1 MFIEKMIEQTGC
13 NTIKTENGAIGYKT
27 TGKALLDMN
36 FKISSYRSLSE
47 DEIIKDFD
55 KAFEESPELALR
67 FLFYVRDVRGGIGE
81 RRLFRVI
88 MRHLIN
94 NMPETALA
102 LAKIAPEYGRWDD
115 VIDIVDTYIGDR
127 VISQIIEPQI
137 FEDLR
142 NMINNDSVSLLA
154 KWMSSENASS
164 KLSRKRAIK
173 IAKQMGLSMRS
184 YGNMLSTLRGY
195 IDVVEVKMSANKWNK
210 VDYEKVPSQANL
222 LYKNAFLRQDE
233 VRRREYLAALEKG
246 EVKINSSTVFPHE
259 ITYKYNIDFRR
270 AKDQALEAMWKALPD
285 YVNGDSNTLVVRDG
299 SGSMTW
305 TAIAKTE
312 VKPSHIADALTIYFA
327 NRASGE
333 FKNAFITFS
342 SSPQIVKI
350 SGKSLFEDLNTLSK
364 YDECSNTNIK
374 AVFELILK
382 TAKENKM
389 KQEDLPKNILVLS
402 DMEFDSGARNIP
414 LMSEIAQLYAENG
427 YELPKLC
434 YWNICS
440 RSNAIPVKENKNGIV
455 LVSGFSPAVIK
466 MVLSSK
472 IDPYEALVETL
483 RSERYDLVSQSLKKF
498 WIHDNNLLTND
509 K

>member
-1 MFIEKMIEQTGC
+1 MFIDKMMEQTGC

-36 FKISSYRSLSE
+36 FKISSYRNLSE
-47 DEIIKDFD
+47 DEIIQDFD
-55 KAFEESPELALR
+55 NAFDEGPEMALR
-67 FLFYVRDVRGGIGE
+67 FLFYVRDVRGGVGE

-88 MRHLIN
+88 MRHLVDD
-94 NMPETALA
+94 MPETALA

-115 VIDIVDTYIGDR
+115 VVDLIDTYIGDR

-142 NMINNDSVSLLA
+142 NMINDDSVSLLT
-154 KWMSSENASS
+154 KWMPSENASS

-173 IAKQMGLSMRS
+173 IARQMGLSMRS

-195 IDVVEVKMSANKWNK
+195 IDVIEVKMSANKWSKIN
-210 VDYEKVPSQANL
+210 YEKVPSQANL
-222 LYKNAFLRQDE
+222 LYKNAFLKRDKA
-233 VRRREYLAALEKG
+233 RRREYLTSLEKG

-259 ITYKYNIDFRR
+259 ITYKYTNTLSID
-270 AKDQALEAMWKALPD
+270 ATLEAMWKALPD
-285 YVNGDSNTLVVRDG
+285 YVKGDSNTLVVRDG

-305 TAIAKTE
+305 TPIAKTE
-312 VKPSHIADALTIYFA
+312 VRPSHIADALTIYFA

-342 SSPQIVKI
+342 SKPQIVKI
-350 SGKSLFEDLNTLSK
+350 KGKSLREDLDILSK

-382 TAKENKM
+382 AAKENKM

-414 LMSEIAQLYAENG
+414 LMSEVAQLYAESG

-466 MVLSSK
+466 MVLSAK

-483 RSERYDLVSQSLKKF
+483 KGERYDLVSESLKNL
-498 WIHDNNLLTND
+498 WINDNNLLTND

>member
-1 MFIEKMIEQTGC
+1 MFIDKMMEQTGC

-36 FKISSYRSLSE
+36 FKISSYRNLSE

-55 KAFEESPELALR
+55 NAFDEGPEMALK
-67 FLFYVRDVRGGIGE
+67 FLFYVRDVRGGVGE

-88 MRHLIN
+88 MRHLVDD
-94 NMPETALA
+94 MPETAMA
-102 LAKIAPEYGRWDD
+102 LAKIVPEYGRWDD
-115 VIDIVDTYIGDR
+115 IVDLIDTYIGDR

-137 FEDLR
+137 FKDLR
-142 NMINNDSVSLLA
+142 NMINDDSVSILA
-154 KWMSSENASS
+154 KWMPSENASS

-173 IAKQMGLSMRS
+173 IARQMGLSMRS

-210 VDYEKVPSQANL
+210 INYEKVPSQANI
-222 LYKNAFLRQDE
+222 LYKDAFLRQDK
-233 VRRREYLAALEKG
+233 VRRREYLYALEKG
-246 EVKINSSTVFPHE
+246 EAKINSSTLFPHE
-259 ITYKYNIDFRR
+259 ITYKYTNILSTD
-270 AKDQALEAMWKALPD
+270 ATLEAMWKSLPD
-285 YVNGDSNTLVVRDG
+285 YVKGDSNTLVVRDG

-305 TAIAKTE
+305 TAIAKTD
-312 VKPSHIADALTIYFA
+312 VKPRHIADALTIYFA

-350 SGKSLFEDLNTLSK
+350 SGKSLRKDLDILSK

-402 DMEFDSGARNIP
+402 DMEFDSGTRNIP
-414 LMSEIAQLYAENG
+414 LMSEVAQLYAESG

-440 RSNAIPVKENKNGIV
+440 RSNAIPVKENKNGVV

-466 MVLSSK
+466 MVLSAK
-472 IDPYEALVETL
+472 LDPYEALVETL
-483 RSERYDLVSQSLKKF
+483 NGERYDLVSESLKNL
-498 WIHDNNLLTND
+498 WINDNNLLTND

>member
-1 MFIEKMIEQTGC
+1 MFIDKMIEQTGC

-36 FKISSYRSLSE
+36 FKISSYRNLSE
-47 DEIIKDFD
+47 DEIIQDFD
-55 KAFEESPELALR
+55 NAFDEGPEMALR
-67 FLFYVRDVRGGIGE
+67 FLLYVRDVRGGVGE

-88 MRHLIN
+88 MRHLVDD
-94 NMPETALA
+94 MPETALA

-115 VIDIVDTYIGDR
+115 VVDLIDTYIGDR

-142 NMINNDSVSLLA
+142 NMINDDSVSLLT
-154 KWMSSENASS
+154 KWMPSENASS

-173 IAKQMGLSMRS
+173 IARQMGLSMRS

-195 IDVVEVKMSANKWNK
+195 IDVIEVKMSANKWSKIN
-210 VDYEKVPSQANL
+210 YEKVPSQANL
-222 LYKNAFLRQDE
+222 LYKNAFLKRDKA
-233 VRRREYLAALEKG
+233 RRREYLTSLEKG

-259 ITYKYNIDFRR
+259 ITYKYTNTLSTD
-270 AKDQALEAMWKALPD
+270 ATLEAMWKALPD
-285 YVNGDSNTLVVRDG
+285 YVKGDSNTLVVRDG

-305 TAIAKTE
+305 TSIAKTD

-333 FKNAFITFS
+333 FKNTFVTFS
-342 SSPQIVKI
+342 SSPKIVKI
-350 SGKSLFEDLNTLSK
+350 KGKSLREDLDILGK

-414 LMSEIAQLYAENG
+414 LMSEVAQLYAESG

-466 MVLSSK
+466 MVLSAK

-483 RSERYDLVSQSLKKF
+483 NGERYDLVSESFKNL
-498 WIHDNNLLTND
+498 WINDNNLLTND

>member
-1 MFIEKMIEQTGC
+1 MFIDKMMEQTGC

-36 FKISSYRSLSE
+36 FKISSYRNLSE
-47 DEIIKDFD
+47 DEIIQDFD
-55 KAFEESPELALR
+55 NAFDEGPEMALR
-67 FLFYVRDVRGGIGE
+67 FLFYVRDVRGGVGE

-88 MRHLIN
+88 MRHLVDD
-94 NMPETALA
+94 MPETAMA
-102 LAKIAPEYGRWDD
+102 LAKIVQEYGRWDD
-115 VIDIVDTYIGDR
+115 IVDLIDTYIGDR

-137 FEDLR
+137 FKDLR
-142 NMINNDSVSLLA
+142 NMINDDSVSLLA
-154 KWMSSENASS
+154 KWMPSENASS

-173 IAKQMGLSMRS
+173 IARQMGLSMRS

-210 VDYEKVPSQANL
+210 INYEKVPSQANI
-222 LYKNAFLRQDE
+222 LYKDAFLRQDK
-233 VRRREYLAALEKG
+233 VRRREYLYALEKG
-246 EVKINSSTVFPHE
+246 EAKINSSTLFPHE
-259 ITYKYNIDFRR
+259 ITYKYTNILSTD
-270 AKDQALEAMWKALPD
+270 ATLEAMWKALPD
-285 YVNGDSNTLVVRDG
+285 YVKGDSNTLVVRDG

-305 TAIAKTE
+305 TSIAKTD

-350 SGKSLFEDLNTLSK
+350 SGKSLRKDLDILSK

-382 TAKENKM
+382 TAKENNM

-402 DMEFDSGARNIP
+402 DMEFDSGTRNVP
-414 LMSEIAQLYAENG
+414 LMSEVAQLYAESG

-440 RSNAIPVKENKNGIV
+440 RSNAIPVKENKNGAV

-472 IDPYEALVETL
+472 LDPYEALVETL
-483 RSERYDLVSQSLKKF
+483 KSERYDLVSESLKNL
-498 WIHDNNLLTND
+498 WINDNNLLTND

>member
-1 MFIEKMIEQTGC
+1 MFIDKMMEQTGC

-36 FKISSYRSLSE
+36 FKISSYRNLSE
-47 DEIIKDFD
+47 DEIIQDFD
-55 KAFEESPELALR
+55 NAFDEGPEMALR
-67 FLFYVRDVRGGIGE
+67 FLFYVRDVRGGVGE

-88 MRHLIN
+88 MRHLVDD
-94 NMPETALA
+94 MPETALA

-115 VIDIVDTYIGDR
+115 VVDLIDTYIGDR

-142 NMINNDSVSLLA
+142 NMINDDSVSLLT
-154 KWMSSENASS
+154 KWMPSENASS

-173 IAKQMGLSMRS
+173 IARQMGLSMRS

-195 IDVVEVKMSANKWNK
+195 IDVIEVKMSANKWSKIN
-210 VDYEKVPSQANL
+210 YEKVPSQANL
-222 LYKNAFLRQDE
+222 LYKNAFLKRDE
-233 VRRREYLAALEKG
+233 ARRREYLTSLEKG

-259 ITYKYNIDFRR
+259 ITYKYINTLSPD
-270 AKDQALEAMWKALPD
+270 ATLEAMWKALPD
-285 YVNGDSNTLVVRDG
+285 YVKGDSNTLVVRDG

-305 TAIAKTE
+305 TSIAKTD

-333 FKNAFITFS
+333 FKNTFVTFS
-342 SSPQIVKI
+342 SSPKIVKI
-350 SGKSLFEDLNTLSK
+350 KGKSLREDLDILGK

-382 TAKENKM
+382 TTKENKM

-414 LMSEIAQLYAENG
+414 LMSEVAQLYAESG

-466 MVLSSK
+466 MVLSAK

-483 RSERYDLVSQSLKKF
+483 KSERYDLVSESLKNL
-498 WIHDNNLLTND
+498 WINDNNLLTND